1 VNLSAEVKALMTK
14 ARHALEVA
22 GRLLDSEDFGE
33 AAGRAY
39 YAIFYAAQAL
49 LIAHGIKVVKHSSVA
64 SVLGREFAR
73 TGKID
78 PKFHGIIL
86 NARQVR
92 ETADYEVFDEVSES
106 TARSTVADARSFI
119 LEIERLLNE

>member
-1 VNLSAEVKALMTK
+1 VNLTAEAEALMAK

-49 LIAHGIKVVKHSSVA
+49 LKTHGIEVIKHSSVA
-64 SVLGREFAR
+64 SVLGREFVKTGRLEPRFQRIIIKAR
-73 TGKID
+73 
-78 PKFHGIIL
+78 
-86 NARQVR
+86 RVR
-92 ETADYEVFDEVSES
+92 EVADYSIFDIVSES
-106 TARSTVADARSFI
+106 TARSTVEDARSFI

>member
-1 VNLSAEVKALMTK
+1 MNLTMEVKALMAK
-14 ARHALEVA
+14 AHHALEVS
-22 GRLLDSEDFGE
+22 GRLMASEDFAD
-33 AAGRAY
+33 AAGKAY

-49 LIAHGIKVVKHSSVA
+49 LKAHGIEVVKHSSVA
-64 SVLGREFAR
+64 SVLGREFAK
-73 TGKID
+73 TGRID

-92 ETADYEVFDEVSES
+92 ETADYDVFDEVSES
-106 TARSTVADARSFI
+106 TARSTVEDARSFI

>member
-1 VNLSAEVKALMTK
+1 
-14 ARHALEVA
+14 LELA
-22 GRLLDSEDFGE
+22 GRLLTSEDFGD
-33 AAGRAY
+33 AASRAY
-39 YAIFYAAQAL
+39 YAVFYSAQAL
-49 LIAHGIKVVKHSSVA
+49 LKAHGIKAVKHSSVA
-64 SVLGREFAR
+64 SVFGREFAK
-73 TGKID
+73 TGRVD

-106 TARSTVADARSFI
+106 TARLTVEDARSFI